1 MSYDR
6 TRIAQLDLLTRGAL
20 GAAALICVGAQ
31 MFSPIRFDLDET
43 ALPLAAFVA
52 MVAIAII
59 YGRWR
64 GAPRIAAAA
73 ALSADFIAA
82 GLVLAAASY
91 LAVAGGRPM
100 AAQAFIAADRAL
112 GFDWPAY
119 EAFVSAH
126 PALQATLSFAYQ
138 TMGVQL
144 AVLVC
149 ALILLDRHAQL
160 RLLTDVFILSAL
172 VVIFFSWLFPAV
184 DADIMFG
191 KYRATQTAAGLWS
204 TGGQRADDFL
214 NLHYGLMTSIPVM
227 NVTGLVT
234 FPSFHTVCAILFAI
248 TAAQFPAARVPALV
262 VNILMIAATPVEGGH
277 YLVDVIAGAA
287 ICMAVHAAA
296 TAWAAERGP
305 ARTEALATA

>member
-1 MSYDR
+1 MRYDQ
-6 TRIAQLDLLTRGAL
+6 TRIAQLDLFMRCAM
-20 GAAALICVGAQ
+20 GAAALVCLGAQ
-31 MFSPIRFDLDET
+31 MFTPIRFDLDET
-43 ALPLAAFVA
+43 ATPIAAFIG
-52 MVAIAII
+52 MVVIAIV

-73 ALSADFIAA
+73 AVSADFIAA

-91 LAVAGGRPM
+91 LAAAGGRPM

-119 EAFVSAH
+119 EAFVAAH
-126 PALQATLSFAYQ
+126 PALRATLSFAYQ

-144 AVLVC
+144 ALLVG
-149 ALILLDRHAQL
+149 ALILLGRHAQL

-184 DADIMFG
+184 DADVMFG
-191 KYRATQTAAGLWS
+191 KYAATRTASGLWS

-214 NLHYGLMTSIPVM
+214 NLHYGLMTTIPVM

-234 FPSFHTVCAILFAI
+234 FPSFHTVCAILFVM
-248 TAAQFPAARVPALV
+248 TAAQFPAFRIPALTI
-262 VNILMIAATPVEGGH
+262 NILMIAATPVEGGH
-277 YLVDVIAGAA
+277 YLVDLLAGAA
-287 ICMAVHAAA
+287 VCMAVQAAA
-296 TAWAAERGP
+296 GAWAAERRP
-305 ARTEALATA
+305 ARAEALAAA